1 MMGPLAPPTNLR
13 RLHQGMHSMRR
24 YTIAPWAALGL
35 VWSMVAG
42 APTRAAAQ
50 APLDVRG
57 AWSAQDYHLADG
69 PTHSVRGQIVFTE
82 HDWQVVFFVLDASGA
97 PLRGSAEGGSYE
109 RTADG
114 VVFRHLFNLSVG
126 EAMDGLAEAPLRMVV
141 RDPADAPLEP
151 TRVGVEGD
159 VLTLYFPSGN
169 RMTFARS
176 SKDRS

>member
-1 MMGPLAPPTNLR
+1 
-13 RLHQGMHSMRR
+13 MRR
-24 YTIAPWAALGL
+24 HTVAPRVALGL
-35 VWSMVAG
+35 VLFIASATPSCVM
-42 APTRAAAQ
+42 AQ
-50 APLDVRG
+50 APGDVRG
-57 AWSAQDYHLADG
+57 AWSALDYHLAEG
-69 PTHSVRGQIVFTE
+69 ATHSVRGQIMFTE
-82 HDWQVVFFVLDASGA
+82 HDWQVVFFVLDASGS

-126 EAMDGLAEAPLRMVV
+126 EAMDGLAESPLRMVV

-169 RMTFARS
+169 RMTFVRS
-176 SKDRS
+176 DKDRS